1 MTSVRRVAVIAIA
14 VVLAAC
20 NALAQATT
28 SRLVSGAENTR
39 PAPAKD
45 ADERTWSFSV
55 SAYTYIVPDDRTYVQ
70 PTITADRGW
79 LHLEARY
86 NYEDVDTG
94 SAWIGYNFSFGE
106 KLTLDLAPMI
116 GGVFGSTTGVAP
128 GYKGSLAWWKLELYS
143 ETEYVFDT
151 SNSSDSFLYTWSEL
165 TLAPVDSFRFGLVVQ
180 RTRLYQTDF
189 DIQRGLLIAFS
200 YKRADFTACIFN
212 PDAGRPTFVLAVGLG
227 F

>member
-1 MTSVRRVAVIAIA
+1 MRRVAVIAIA

-28 SRLVSGAENTR
+28 SAPVSGAANTT
-39 PAPAKD
+39 PALTKD
-45 ADERTWSFSV
+45 ADERAWSFSA
-55 SAYTYIVPDDRTYVQ
+55 SAYTYILPDSRNYVQ
-70 PTITADRGW
+70 PTIMADRGW

-86 NYEDVDTG
+86 NYEDVDAG

-106 KLTLDLAPMI
+106 KLTLDFAPMI

-128 GYKGSLAWWKLELYS
+128 GYRVSLAWWKLELYS

-165 TLAPVDSFRFGLVVQ
+165 TLAPVDSLRYGLVVQ

-189 DIQRGLLIAFS
+189 DIQRGFLIGFS

-212 PDAGRPTFVLAVGLG
+212 PDASRPTVVLGVGLS